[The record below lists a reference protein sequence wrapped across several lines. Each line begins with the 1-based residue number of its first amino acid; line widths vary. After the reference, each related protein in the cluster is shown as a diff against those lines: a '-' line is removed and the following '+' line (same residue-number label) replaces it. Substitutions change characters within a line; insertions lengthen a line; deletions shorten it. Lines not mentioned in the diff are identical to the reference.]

1 MNAGVAGLSAQSM
14 NLSTISDNIANSAT
28 AGYKR
33 ATTDFATM
41 VVGSG
46 GGGAYVAGGVRAQP
60 MRLIDSRGS
69 LTTTTNAT
77 DIAIAGRGM
86 LPVTSDAAVAGGAA
100 NLPFMMTSTGSFRP
114 DADGYLRTPSGLV
127 LLGVPVGADQA
138 PPVFGRTT
146 NDDLVPVRL
155 PGNEVSGSPTTAMRV
170 SANLPADATVAGA
183 TSGPENLSM
192 TYYDNLGRSQSM
204 TFNFTPVV
212 PVAPA
217 PPSNQWTL
225 TITDSATGAAVG
237 TYTLTFDNTAATGGR
252 LLNVAE
258 TPPGATYVPATGVA
272 TIPAATGRGPIE
284 ITLGRPGEAGGFTQF
299 DANFTPGTMTRDG
312 AAAAALTGV
321 EVDANGFVVASYD
334 SGATRRLF
342 QIPVVD
348 VPNPNGLTALSNQT
362 YVPSEASGAFVL
374 WNAGEG
380 PTGTME
386 GYAREESTV
395 DVAQELTQLIKTQ
408 RAYSSNAKVIQ
419 TVDEMLQE
427 TTNIKR

>member
-100 NLPFMMTSTGSFRP
+100 NLPFMMTTTGSFRA
-114 DADGYLRTPSGLV
+114 DEDGYLRTPTGLV
-127 LLGVPVGADQA
+127 LLGVPVGADGA
-138 PPVFGRTT
+138 PPTFGRTT
-146 NDDLVPVRL
+146 NDDLVPVQL
-155 PGNEVSGSPTTAMRV
+155 PGNEIAGSPTTAMRLA
-170 SANLPADATVAGA
+170 ANLPADATVAGA
-183 TSGPENLSM
+183 TIGPKSIAM
-192 TYYDNLGRSQSM
+192 TYYDNVGRSQSM
-204 TFNFTPVV
+204 DFTFTPTV
-212 PVAPA
+212 PAA
-217 PPSNQWTL
+217 GDPPSNEWTL
-225 TITDSATGAAVG
+225 VITDSATGTAVG
-237 TYTLTFDNTAATGGR
+237 EYVLEFDNTPATGGR
-252 LLNVAE
+252 LLSVTEAAS
-258 TPPGATYVPATGVA
+258 PATYD
-272 TIPAATGRGPIE
+272 AATGIATVAASSGPIE
-284 ITLGRPGEAGGFTQF
+284 INLGIPLEPGGFTQF
-299 DANFTPGTMTRDG
+299 DANFTPVVMTRNG

-321 EVDANGFVVASYD
+321 EVDANGFLVASYD
-334 SGATRRLF
+334 SGATRRLY

-348 VPNPNGLTALSNQT
+348 VPNLNGLTALSNQT
-362 YVPSEASGAFVL
+362 YVPSEESGDFIL
-374 WNAGEG
+374 WNAGDG

-386 GYAREESTV
+386 GYSREESTV
-395 DVAQELTQLIKTQ
+395 DVAQELTQLIRTQ